1 MATGLFRVRLGDAEG
16 VSVKK
21 WVLDNVAVVLVSL
34 PNLAITLSTVTMFA
48 LVFHWSG
55 LYATLAYLI
64 GQVFSVQ
71 YSVLF
76 NSKTKTTLK
85 LGRFG
90 WSYGKSE
97 GLNAP
102 EGEAKRTP

>member
-1 MATGLFRVRLGDAEG
+1 MAAEFSRLRLGDAEA
-16 VSVKK
+16 VSIRK

-34 PNLAITLSTVTMFA
+34 PNLAITLSTVTVFA

-102 EGEAKRTP
+102 KEDGGRA